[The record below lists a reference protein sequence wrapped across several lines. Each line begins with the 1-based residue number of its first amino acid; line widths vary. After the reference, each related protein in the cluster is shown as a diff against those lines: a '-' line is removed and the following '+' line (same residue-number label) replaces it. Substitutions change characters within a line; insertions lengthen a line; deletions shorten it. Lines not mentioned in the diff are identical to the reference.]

1 MRRYFSLR
9 GLIFPLTCC
18 ISSVSQT
25 ALWADDAVLIQR
37 EAIVEKRPKAGGAW
51 TPAEENTTTFQP
63 LDKVRTGEL
72 SRAVVRLSDKSELRI
87 DELTEA
93 EIEPGKAVEIKSGG
107 GYFFSREKAE
117 TLQIRTPAVNGAL
130 RGTQII
136 VRVAKGGRTTM
147 TLLEGELAL
156 TNKAG
161 SLTLKSGEQAEIV
174 PGSAPRKTAVIEA
187 KDVPN
192 LVQWALYYPA
202 VIPANEFGL
211 SEAQQRALGASF
223 ASYKQGDLLGAL
235 RTLPR
240 NAPPLYRAA
249 VLLSVGRVD
258 KARAALRGVSAKNES
273 RRALEQVIAT
283 VKREPWNEEYRL
295 AMSSGPGAQSQELA
309 PRSTARWIAASY
321 YLQSQS
327 DLEGA
332 LTAAKRAVAR
342 ATEIQRS
349 GPLWIHET
357 TVGNHRL
364 TPLTPMSKR
373 DLAESGFPEN
383 ITALIGG
390 VPVHPQFQ
398 LIYPGFAL
406 ARLAELQFSFGRT
419 AEAKAAVEQALHATP
434 RNAQAHALRGFL
446 LAAENRI
453 ADARAA
459 FEKAIECDSALG
471 NAWLGRGL
479 TSLRK
484 GDREAGRRDL
494 HTAAV
499 LEPTRS
505 LFHSYLGKAFSNEAT
520 SWSHLFSGTG
530 ELESLANK
538 DLARAAELDP
548 DDPTP
553 PLYSAIQRKQENR
566 YNESVADLEHS
577 LALNDN
583 RRIYRSKFLL
593 DQDKGV
599 RSSNLA
605 SIYQNNGMTE
615 VAVREAVRAV
625 NADYG
630 SAAAHLFLANSY
642 DNLRDPR
649 RVLLRYETP
658 WFNEQ
663 LLSNLLSPV
672 GGGPLSQF
680 VSAQEYSKMFESDG
694 FGLNIVSE
702 ARSDGQL
709 RTIASQYGTF
719 GNLSY
724 ALDAD
729 YQYDNGNSK
738 NDDLSRFEGYA
749 TFKLQLAPSDSILFQ
764 TKYQDLRT
772 GDTRQAFDH
781 DAPRDI
787 PTSTSRFR
795 ELQDPAFLLA
805 GWHHE
810 WSPGNHTI
818 LLGSWLRNSQTVN
831 ADETTQYQFGRNIA
845 GLIPLGADTGADR
858 TDADGLAARGN
869 VPGTLSRLVG
879 RGRITNQ
886 DSFVGPIPAVSFE
899 NFDSRRT
906 SEFEIFSA
914 DLQQIITLD
923 QHTLIFGA
931 RFQAGEFDTTQR
943 LSLSDPDINTSGV
956 YNIPA
961 ADQHS
966 VVDFQ
971 RLTLYSY
978 ENWRVAKWLTLHAGL
993 TYDDMEYPE
1002 NFRNPPISDRQ
1013 KSLDRL
1019 SPKIGFTLAPSPLF
1033 TMRGVYTEFVSG
1045 VSFDES
1051 IRLEPTQ
1058 IAGFT
1063 QAFRSTISEDVL
1075 GSIEGARYKVTGLSI
1090 ESKLPT
1096 RTYLGA
1102 DLTRTEQR
1110 LDRTIGVFDILN
1122 DPNNPAF
1129 LGILPSGTSE
1139 RISYK
1144 EDALALSIH
1153 QLIGDQWAI
1162 GARYRYVRSQ
1172 LDSHLPQVPA
1182 ALFPG
1187 GVRALEA
1194 TLHEAT
1200 IFANWNHH
1208 SGLFARAEATY
1219 YDQQNSGYAPGA
1231 LSADG
1236 ATGDKFW
1243 MLNAFAGY
1251 RFMQNRAEI
1260 SAGVLNLTDTD
1271 YQLNALNPLLD
1282 LPRERTAVVRCRFS
1296 F

>member
-1 MRRYFSLR
+1 MRGHHSLR
-9 GLIFPLTCC
+9 GIITPAAICLFLASPASI
-18 ISSVSQT
+18 
-25 ALWADDAVLIQR
+25 WAQDAELIQK
-37 EAIVEKRPKAGGAW
+37 EEIVEKKLRTGGAW
-51 TPAEENTTTFQP
+51 TKADKGATFQP

-72 SRAVVRLSDKSELRI
+72 SRAVVRLSDKSELRL

-93 EIEPGKAVEIKSGG
+93 EIEPGKAVEVKSGG

-117 TLQIRTPAVNGAL
+117 QLQIRTPAVNGAL

-156 TNKAG
+156 SNKAG
-161 SLTLKSGEQAEIV
+161 SLTLRSGEQAEIV
-174 PGSAPRKTAVIEA
+174 PGGAPRKTAVIEA
-187 KDVPN
+187 KDVAN

-202 VIPANEFGL
+202 VIPPNEFGL

-223 ASYKQGDLLGAL
+223 ESYKQGDLLGAL

-258 KARAALRGVSAKNES
+258 KARAALRSVSATNPGRS
-273 RRALEQVIAT
+273 ALEQVIAS
-283 VKREPWNEEYRL
+283 VKREPWSNAGRKKIDTD
-295 AMSSGPGAQSQELA
+295 AGPEPYGWTSAE
-309 PRSTARWIAASY
+309 WIAESY
-321 YLQSQS
+321 WQQSQS
-327 DLEGA
+327 NLEAA
-332 LTAAKRAVAR
+332 LAAAKKAAR
-342 ATEIQRS
+342 DYKIS
-349 GPLWIHET
+349 KP
-357 TVGNHRL
+357 
-364 TPLTPMSKR
+364 TPV
-373 DLAESGFPEN
+373 SGF
-383 ITALIGG
+383 AK
-390 VPVHPQFQ
+390 
-398 LIYPGFAL
+398 

-419 AEAKAAVEQALHATP
+419 ADAKDAVEKALQITP

-446 LAAENRI
+446 LSAENKI
-453 ADARAA
+453 SDARAA
-459 FEKAIECDSALG
+459 FEQAIAIDPALG

-505 LFHSYLGKAFSNEAT
+505 LFHSYLGKAFSNEAA
-520 SWSHLFSGTG
+520 SWRNLFGGTD

-538 DLARAAELDP
+538 DLNRAAELDP

-553 PLYSAIQRKQENR
+553 PLYRAIQRKQENR
-566 YNESVADLEHS
+566 YNESVSDLERS

-649 RVLLRYETP
+649 RVLLRYEAP

-663 LLSNLLSPV
+663 LLANLLSPV

-680 VSAQEYSKMFESDG
+680 VSAQEYSKMFEADG
-694 FGLNIVSE
+694 LGLNFVSE
-702 ARSDGQL
+702 YRSNGEL
-709 RTIASQYGTF
+709 RMTGSQYGTF

-729 YQYDNGNSK
+729 YQYDDGDRV
-738 NDDLSRFEGYA
+738 NDDLSRFEAYA
-749 TFKLQLAPSDSILFQ
+749 TFKLQLAPTDSILFQ

-772 GDTRQAFDH
+772 GDARQAFDH
-781 DAPRDI
+781 YALRDV

-795 ELQDPAFLLA
+795 ELQDPAFILA

-810 WSPGNHTI
+810 WSPGNHTL
-818 LLGSWLRNSQTVN
+818 LLGSWLRNSQTFTADQTSQLQVLRDIGGLLPPN
-831 ADETTQYQFGRNIA
+831 AD
-845 GLIPLGADTGADR
+845 PGAFPD
-858 TDADGLAARGN
+858 DATLRRDGLKARGN
-869 VPGTLSRLVG
+869 VLGAISPLVG
-879 RGRITNQ
+879 HGR
-886 DSFVGPIPAVSFE
+886 VGAQNIFGSPVAAVTSDR
-899 NFDSRRT
+899 FDFRRT

-914 DLQQIITLD
+914 DLQQILTVD
-923 QHTLIFGA
+923 KHTLILGA
-931 RFQAGEFDTTQR
+931 RIQSGEFDTTQR
-943 LSLSDPDINTSGV
+943 LSLSDPATATSGLF
-956 YNIPA
+956 NIPA

-966 VVDFQ
+966 IVDFN
-971 RLTLYSY
+971 RLTLYAY
-978 ENWRVAKWLTLHAGL
+978 EHWKLTNWLTVHAGV

-1002 NFRNPPISDRQ
+1002 NFRNPPVSDRQ
-1013 KSLDRL
+1013 TSLDRV
-1019 SPKIGFTLAPSPLF
+1019 SPKVGFTLSPSPLF

-1058 IAGFT
+1058 MAGFA

-1075 GSIEGARYKVTGLSI
+1075 GSIEGARYKVKGISI

-1102 DLTRTEQR
+1102 EWTQVEQR
-1110 LDRTIGVFDILN
+1110 LDRSIGVFDILN
-1122 DPNNPAF
+1122 DPANPAF
-1129 LGILPSGTSE
+1129 IGALPSQTDE
-1139 RISYK
+1139 RIAYK
-1144 EDALALSIH
+1144 ENALSLTVN
-1153 QLIGDQWAI
+1153 QLAGENWSF
-1162 GARYRYVRSQ
+1162 GARYRYVKSE
-1172 LDSHLPQVPA
+1172 LDSHLADISPA
-1182 ALFPG
+1182 NFPG

-1208 SGLFARAEATY
+1208 SGFFARADATY
-1219 YDQQNSGYAPGA
+1219 YDQENKGYAPGV

-1236 ATGDKFW
+1236 ATGDQFW

-1251 RFMQNRAEI
+1251 RFMQNRAEL
-1260 SAGVLNLTDTD
+1260 SVGVLNITDTD
-1271 YQLNALNPLLD
+1271 YRINSLNPILD
-1282 LPRERTAVVRCRFS
+1282 LPRDRTLAVRCRFS

>member
-1 MRRYFSLR
+1 MRGYLSLR
-9 GLIFPLTCC
+9 GIILPIACC
-18 ISSVSQT
+18 FSAALQT
-25 ALWADDAVLIQR
+25 SLWAEDAELI
-37 EAIVEKRPKAGGAW
+37 EKENIVEKKPKAGGAW
-51 TPAEENTTTFQP
+51 TAAEKPVEGKRGTFFAS

-72 SRAVVRLSDKSELRI
+72 SRAVLRLSDKSELRI

-93 EIEPGKAVEIKSGG
+93 EVEPGKSVEVKSGG

-117 TLQIRTPAVNGAL
+117 QLQIRTPAVNGAL

-136 VRVAKGGRTTM
+136 IRVAKGGRTTM

-156 TNKAG
+156 SNKAG
-161 SLTLKSGEQAEIV
+161 SLTLKGGEQAEII
-174 PGSAPRKTAVIEA
+174 PGRAPRKTAVIEA
-187 KDVPN
+187 KDVAN

-202 VIPANEFGL
+202 VISPGEFGF
-211 SEAQQRALGASF
+211 SAAQQRALGTSF
-223 ASYKQGDLLGAL
+223 ESYKQGDLLAAL

-240 NAPPLYRAA
+240 SAPPLYRAA

-258 KARAALRGVSAKNES
+258 KARAALRGTSGPGK
-273 RRALEQVIAT
+273 RALEQLIAT
-283 VKREPWNEEYRL
+283 VKREPWNGSAEKRTAAEWL
-295 AMSSGPGAQSQELA
+295 AE
-309 PRSTARWIAASY
+309 SY
-321 YLQSQS
+321 YQQSQS
-327 DLEGA
+327 NLEGA
-332 LTAAKRAVAR
+332 LRAAKQALGSGEDPVRDTDYVA
-342 ATEIQRS
+342 
-349 GPLWIHET
+349 
-357 TVGNHRL
+357 GN
-364 TPLTPMSKR
+364 
-373 DLAESGFPEN
+373 GF
-383 ITALIGG
+383 
-390 VPVHPQFQ
+390 V
-398 LIYPGFAL
+398 L
-406 ARLAELQFSFGRT
+406 ARIAEMEFSFGRT
-419 AEAKAAVEQALHATP
+419 AKAKDAVERALGDTP
-434 RNAQAHALRGFL
+434 RNAQAHAIRGFL
-446 LAAENRI
+446 LSAENRI
-453 ADARAA
+453 ADARAS
-459 FEKAIECDSALG
+459 FEQAIAIDSALG

-520 SWSHLFSGTG
+520 SWRNLFGGTG

-553 PLYSAIQRKQENR
+553 PLYTAIQRKQENR
-566 YNESVADLEHS
+566 YNESVAELEHS

-625 NADYG
+625 NADYS

-663 LLSNLLSPV
+663 LLANLLSPV

-680 VSAQEYSKMFESDG
+680 VSAQEYSKMFEADG

-702 ARSDGQL
+702 YRSDGQL
-709 RTIASQYGTF
+709 RSIASQYGTF

-729 YQYDNGNSK
+729 YQYDSGDKQNS
-738 NDDLSRFEGYA
+738 DLSRFEGYA
-749 TFKLQLAPSDSILFQ
+749 TFKLQLAPTDSVFLQ
-764 TKYQDLRT
+764 TKWQDLRT
-772 GDTRQAFDH
+772 GDTTRRFDD
-781 DAPRDI
+781 DAPRD
-787 PTSTSRFR
+787 TQSNTSRFR

-810 WSPGNHTI
+810 WSPGNHTL
-818 LLGSWLRNSQTVN
+818 LLGSWLRNSQTFNANETSQLQVLRDIGGFLPQN
-831 ADETTQYQFGRNIA
+831 ADA
-845 GLIPLGADTGADR
+845 GPFPSDTDLAR
-858 TDADGLAARGN
+858 RGLASRGN
-869 VPGTLSRLVG
+869 VPGAIAPLVG
-879 RGRITNQ
+879 RGR
-886 DSFVGPIPAVSFE
+886 VGPQDIFGTPVPAVTSDR
-899 NFDSRRT
+899 FDFRRT

-914 DLQQIITLD
+914 DLQQILTLD
-923 QHTLIFGA
+923 AHTLILGA
-931 RFQAGEFDTTQR
+931 RVQSGEFDTTQR
-943 LSLSDPDINTSGV
+943 LSLSDPATATSGLF
-956 YNIPA
+956 NIPA

-966 VVDFQ
+966 IVDFN
-971 RLTLYSY
+971 RLTLYAY
-978 ENWRVAKWLTLHAGL
+978 DHWRLTNWLTVHAGI
-993 TYDDMEYPE
+993 TYDEMEYPE
-1002 NFRNPPISDRQ
+1002 NFRNPPVSDRQ
-1013 KSLDRL
+1013 TSLDRV
-1019 SPKIGFTLAPSPLF
+1019 SPKIGFTLSPSPLF

-1058 IAGFT
+1058 MAGFA

-1075 GSIEGARYKVTGLSI
+1075 GSIEGAKFKVVGISL

-1102 DLTRTEQR
+1102 DWTQVEQR
-1110 LDRTIGVFDILN
+1110 LDRSIGVFDILN
-1122 DPNNPAF
+1122 DPANPGF
-1129 LGILPSGTSE
+1129 VGILPSQAEE

-1144 EDALALSIH
+1144 ENAISLSVN
-1153 QLIGDQWAI
+1153 QLIGDNWSI
-1162 GARYRYVRSQ
+1162 GARYRYVRSEFDSQ
-1172 LDSHLPQVPA
+1172 LPEISAVN
-1182 ALFPG
+1182 FPG

-1200 IFANWNHH
+1200 IFANYNHR
-1208 SGLFARAEATY
+1208 SGFFARADATY
-1219 YDQQNSGYAPGA
+1219 YDQVNKGYAPGS

-1243 MLNAFAGY
+1243 MVNAFAGY
-1251 RFMQNRAEI
+1251 RFMQNRAEV
-1260 SAGVLNLTDTD
+1260 SVGVLNITDTD
-1271 YQLNALNPLLD
+1271 YQLNNLNPILD
-1282 LPRERTAVVRCRFS
+1282 LPRDRTLAVRCRFS

>member
-1 MRRYFSLR
+1 MLIMRGHHILR
-9 GLIFPLTCC
+9 GIILPLTCC
-18 ISSVSQT
+18 LCVASQT
-25 ALWADDAVLIQR
+25 SLWAEDAELIEKEQ
-37 EAIVEKRPKAGGAW
+37 IVEKKAKSGGAW
-51 TPAEENTTTFQP
+51 AVAEAANATRKGTPFAS

-72 SRAVVRLSDKSELRI
+72 SRAVLRLSDKSELRI

-93 EIEPGKAVEIKSGG
+93 EIEPGKSVEVKTGG

-117 TLQIRTPAVNGAL
+117 QLQIRTPAVNGAL

-156 TNKAG
+156 SNKAG

-174 PGSAPRKTAVIEA
+174 PGGAPRKTAVIEA
-187 KDVPN
+187 KDVAN

-202 VIPANEFGL
+202 VIPPNEFGL
-211 SEAQQRALGASF
+211 NEAQQRALGASF
-223 ASYKQGDLLGAL
+223 ESYKQGDLLAAL

-258 KARAALRGVSAKNES
+258 KARAALRSVSASNAG
-273 RRALEQVIAT
+273 RRALEKVIAT
-283 VKREPWNEEYRL
+283 VKRESVIPIGGRASAAEC
-295 AMSSGPGAQSQELA
+295 
-309 PRSTARWIAASY
+309 IAESY
-321 YLQSQS
+321 WRQSQS

-332 LTAAKRAVAR
+332 LKAVQRAC
-342 ATEIQRS
+342 
-349 GPLWIHET
+349 LMDK
-357 TVGNHRL
+357 VGRWK
-364 TPLTPMSKR
+364 S
-373 DLAESGFPEN
+373 DSGF
-383 ITALIGG
+383 
-390 VPVHPQFQ
+390 V
-398 LIYPGFAL
+398 Y
-406 ARLAELQFSFGRT
+406 ARLAELEFSFGRT
-419 AEAKAAVEQALHATP
+419 AEAKYAIEHSLALTP

-446 LAAENRI
+446 LSAENRI
-453 ADARAA
+453 SDARAA
-459 FEKAIECDSALG
+459 FEQAIAIDSALG

-479 TSLRK
+479 TSLRR

-505 LFHSYLGKAFSNEAT
+505 LFHSYLGKAFSNEAA
-520 SWSHLFSGTG
+520 SWRNLFSGTG

-553 PLYSAIQRKQENR
+553 PLYTAIQRKQENR
-566 YNESVADLEHS
+566 YNESVSELEHS

-680 VSAQEYSKMFESDG
+680 VSAQEYSKMFEADG
-694 FGLNIVSE
+694 VGLNFVSE
-702 ARSDGQL
+702 YRSNGEL
-709 RTIASQYGTF
+709 RMTGSQYGTF

-724 ALDAD
+724 ALDGD
-729 YQYDNGNSK
+729 YQYDDGDRV
-738 NDDLSRFEGYA
+738 NDDLSRFEAYA
-749 TFKLQLAPSDSILFQ
+749 TFKLQLAPTDSILFQ

-772 GDTRQAFDH
+772 GDARQAFDH
-781 DAPRDI
+781 YALRDV
-787 PTSTSRFR
+787 PTRTSRFR
-795 ELQDPAFLLA
+795 ELQDPAFILA

-810 WSPGNHTI
+810 WSPGNHTL
-818 LLGSWLRNSQTVN
+818 LLGSWLRNSQTFT
-831 ADETTQYQFGRNIA
+831 ADETSQLQVLRDIG
-845 GLIPLGADTGADR
+845 GLLPPNADPGAFPD
-858 TDADGLAARGN
+858 DATLRRDGLAARGN
-869 VPGTLSRLVG
+869 VPGTIAPLVG
-879 RGRITNQ
+879 RGRIGAQNIFG
-886 DSFVGPIPAVSFE
+886 SPVPAVTSDR
-899 NFDSRRT
+899 FDFRRT

-914 DLQQIITLD
+914 DLQQILTLD
-923 QHTLIFGA
+923 KHTLILGA
-931 RFQAGEFDTTQR
+931 RLQSGEFDTMQR
-943 LSLSDPDINTSGV
+943 LSLSDPATATSGLF
-956 YNIPA
+956 NIPA

-966 VVDFQ
+966 VVDFN
-971 RLTLYSY
+971 RLTLYAY
-978 ENWRVAKWLTLHAGL
+978 DHWKLTNWLTVHAGV

-1013 KSLDRL
+1013 TSLDRV
-1019 SPKIGFTLAPSPLF
+1019 SPKIGFTLSPSPLF

-1058 IAGFT
+1058 MAGFA

-1075 GSIEGARYKVTGLSI
+1075 GSIEGARYKVKGISI

-1102 DLTRTEQR
+1102 EWTQVEQR
-1110 LDRTIGVFDILN
+1110 LDRSIGVFDILN
-1122 DPNNPAF
+1122 DPANPAF
-1129 LGILPSGTSE
+1129 IGALPSQTEE
-1139 RISYK
+1139 RIAYK
-1144 EDALALSIH
+1144 ENALSLTVN
-1153 QLIGDQWAI
+1153 QLVGENWSV
-1162 GARYRYVRSQ
+1162 GARYRYVKSE
-1172 LDSHLPQVPA
+1172 LDSHLADISA
-1182 ALFPG
+1182 AKFPG

-1200 IFANWNHH
+1200 IFANYNHH
-1208 SGLFARAEATY
+1208 SGFFARADATF
-1219 YDQQNSGYAPGA
+1219 YDQENKGYAPGT

-1236 ATGDKFW
+1236 ATDDQFW
-1243 MLNAFAGY
+1243 MVNAFVGY
-1251 RFMQNRAEI
+1251 RFMQNRAEV
-1260 SAGVLNLTDTD
+1260 SVGVLNITDTD
-1271 YQLNALNPLLD
+1271 YRLNSLNPILD
-1282 LPRERTAVVRCRFS
+1282 LPRDRTLAVRCRFS

>member
-1 MRRYFSLR
+1 MVKHHCLR
-9 GLIFPLTCC
+9 GIIVPLACC
-18 ISSVSQT
+18 ISS
-25 ALWADDAVLIQR
+25 LCWAQNAELI
-37 EAIVEKRPKAGGAW
+37 EKEGTVEKKAKGGGAW
-51 TPAEENTTTFQP
+51 GVAEKATPFAS

-72 SRAVVRLSDKSELRI
+72 SRAVLRLSDKSELRI

-93 EIEPGKAVEIKSGG
+93 EVEPGKSVEVKSGG

-117 TLQIRTPAVNGAL
+117 QLQIRTPAVNGAL
-130 RGTQII
+130 RGTQIV

-147 TLLEGELAL
+147 TLLEGELSL
-156 TNKAG
+156 SNKAG
-161 SLTLKSGEQAEIV
+161 ALTIKGGEQAEIV
-174 PGSAPRKTAVIEA
+174 PGQAPRKTAVIEA
-187 KDVPN
+187 KDVAN

-211 SEAQQRALGASF
+211 SAEQERGLGASLV
-223 ASYKQGDLLGAL
+223 AYKQGDLLAAL
-235 RTLPR
+235 RVLPR

-258 KARAALRGVSAKNES
+258 KARAALRGTSGAGK
-273 RRALEQVIAT
+273 RALEQLIAT
-283 VKREPWNEEYRL
+283 VKREPWN
-295 AMSSGPGAQSQELA
+295 SSAEKTTGAE
-309 PRSTARWIAASY
+309 WISESY
-321 YLQSQS
+321 YQQSQS
-327 DLEGA
+327 NLEGA
-332 LTAAKRAVAR
+332 LEAATHAG
-342 ATEIQRS
+342 S
-349 GPLWIHET
+349 
-357 TVGNHRL
+357 
-364 TPLTPMSKR
+364 S
-373 DLAESGFPEN
+373 
-383 ITALIGG
+383 
-390 VPVHPQFQ
+390 
-398 LIYPGFAL
+398 GFAL
-406 ARLAELQFSFGRT
+406 ARIAEMEFSFGRT
-419 AEAKAAVEQALHATP
+419 AKAKDAVEKALALTP

-453 ADARAA
+453 ADARAS
-459 FEKAIECDSALG
+459 FEQAIAIDSALG

-484 GDREAGRRDL
+484 GDREEGRRDL

-530 ELESLANK
+530 ELTALANK

-566 YNESVADLEHS
+566 YNESVSELERS

-663 LLSNLLSPV
+663 LLANLLSPV

-680 VSAQEYSKMFESDG
+680 VSAQEYSKMFEADG
-694 FGLNIVSE
+694 FGLNFVSE
-702 ARSDGQL
+702 YRSDGQL
-709 RTIASQYGTF
+709 RSIASQYGTF

-729 YQYDNGNSK
+729 YQYDSGRK
-738 NDDLSRFEGYA
+738 QNDDLSRFEAYA
-749 TFKLQLAPSDSILFQ
+749 TFKLQLAPSDSIFLQ
-764 TKYQDLRT
+764 TKYGDLRS
-772 GDTRQAFDH
+772 GDTTLRFDD
-781 DAPRDI
+781 DALR
-787 PTSTSRFR
+787 STASNTTRFR

-810 WSPGNHTI
+810 WSPGNHTL
-818 LLGSWLRNSQTVN
+818 LLGSWLQGGNTFAADQTRQLLVLRDIGGLLPPNSDPGT
-831 ADETTQYQFGRNIA
+831 ISS
-845 GLIPLGADTGADR
+845 
-858 TDADGLAARGN
+858 DADFQRRGLAARGK
-869 VPGTLSRLVG
+869 VPAAIAPLVG
-879 RGRITNQ
+879 RGR
-886 DSFVGPIPAVSFE
+886 VGPQDVPLFGGATPAVI
-899 NFDSRRT
+899 FDNADFRRAF
-906 SEFEIFSA
+906 EFEVFSA

-923 QHTLIFGA
+923 EHTLVLGA
-931 RFQAGEFDTTQR
+931 RWQTGEFDTTQR
-943 LSLSDPDINTSGV
+943 LSLSDPAVAASGLF
-956 YNIPA
+956 NIPA

-966 VVDFQ
+966 VVDFN
-971 RLTLYSY
+971 RLTLYGY
-978 ENWRVAKWLTLHAGL
+978 EHWRLASWLTVHAGV
-993 TYDDMEYPE
+993 TYDEMEYPE
-1002 NFRNPPISDRQ
+1002 NFRNPPVSDRQ
-1013 KSLDRL
+1013 KSLDRV
-1019 SPKIGFTLAPSPLF
+1019 SPKVGFTLSPSPLF

-1058 IAGFT
+1058 VAGFA

-1075 GSIEGARYKVTGLSI
+1075 GSVEGARYKVKGISV

-1102 DLTRTEQR
+1102 DWTQVEQSLNR
-1110 LDRTIGVFDILN
+1110 SIGVFDILN
-1122 DPNNPAF
+1122 DPANPAF
-1129 LGILPSGTSE
+1129 IGALPSQTEE
-1139 RISYK
+1139 RVSYK
-1144 EDALALSIH
+1144 ENALTFTVN
-1153 QLIGDQWAI
+1153 QLIGDHWSI
-1162 GARYRYVRSQ
+1162 GARYRYVRSEF
-1172 LDSHLPQVPA
+1172 DSHLPEVPA
-1182 ALFPG
+1182 IDFPD

-1194 TLHEAT
+1194 TLREAT
-1200 IFANWNHH
+1200 IFANFNHE
-1208 SGLFARAEATY
+1208 SGIFARAEATH
-1219 YDQQNSGYAPGA
+1219 YDQENKGYALGA
-1231 LSADG
+1231 LGTDG
-1236 ATGDKFW
+1236 STGDKFW
-1243 MLNAFAGY
+1243 MVNAFAGY
-1251 RFMQNRAEI
+1251 RFMQNRAEV
-1260 SAGVLNLTDTD
+1260 SVGVLNITDTN
-1271 YQLNALNPLLD
+1271 YQLNSLNPIVD
-1282 LPRERTAVVRCRFS
+1282 LPRERTLAVRCRFS

>member
-1 MRRYFSLR
+1 MRNHLSLR
-9 GLIFPLTCC
+9 RVILPLACC
-18 ISSVSQT
+18 ISTVVF
-25 ALWADDAVLIQR
+25 ADDAELVQK
-37 EAIVEKRPKAGGAW
+37 EGTVEKKAKAGGGWSVAEDK
-51 TPAEENTTTFQP
+51 TPFAS

-72 SRAVVRLSDKSELRI
+72 SRAVLRLSDKSELRI

-93 EIEPGKAVEIKSGG
+93 EVEPGKSVEVKSGG

-117 TLQIRTPAVNGAL
+117 ALQIRTPAVNGAL
-130 RGTQII
+130 RGTQIV

-161 SLTLKSGEQAEIV
+161 SLTIKGGEQAEIV

-187 KDVPN
+187 KDVAN

-202 VIPANEFGL
+202 VIPANEFGF
-211 SEAQQRALGASF
+211 SPAQERALGASLE
-223 ASYKQGDLLGAL
+223 AYKTGDLLAAL
-235 RTLPR
+235 KALPQS
-240 NAPPLYRAA
+240 APPLYRAA

-258 KARAALRGVSAKNES
+258 KARVALGGVSSANPG
-273 RRALEQVIAT
+273 RRALEKVIAT
-283 VKREPWNEEYRL
+283 VKREGGVKPIGERASAAE
-295 AMSSGPGAQSQELA
+295 
-309 PRSTARWIAASY
+309 WIAESY
-321 YLQSQS
+321 YQQSQS
-327 DLEGA
+327 NLEGA
-332 LTAAKRAVAR
+332 LAAAR
-342 ATEIQRS
+342 NAS
-349 GPLWIHET
+349 GEDKLSKPLP
-357 TVGNHRL
+357 G
-364 TPLTPMSKR
+364 S
-373 DLAESGFPEN
+373 
-383 ITALIGG
+383 
-390 VPVHPQFQ
+390 
-398 LIYPGFAL
+398 GFAL
-406 ARLAELQFSFGRT
+406 ARVAEMEFSFGRT
-419 AEAKAAVEQALHATP
+419 ALAKEAVDKALALTP

-446 LAAENRI
+446 LSAENHI
-453 ADARAA
+453 DEARAS
-459 FEKAIECDSALG
+459 FQKAISIDGALG

-505 LFHSYLGKAFSNEAT
+505 MFHSYLGKAFSNEAT
-520 SWSHLFSGTG
+520 SWKHFFSGTD
-530 ELESLANK
+530 ELTTLANK
-538 DLARAAELDP
+538 DLARAMELDP

-566 YNESVADLEHS
+566 YNESVAELERS
-577 LALNDN
+577 LELNDN

-630 SAAAHLFLANSY
+630 SAAAHLFLSNSY

-663 LLSNLLSPV
+663 LLANLLSPV

-680 VSAQEYSKMFESDG
+680 VSAQEYSKMFEADG
-694 FGLNIVSE
+694 LGLNFVSE
-702 ARSDGQL
+702 YRSDGSL

-729 YQYDNGNSK
+729 YQYDSGKKQNS
-738 NDDLSRFEGYA
+738 DLSRFEGYA
-749 TFKLQLAPSDSILFQ
+749 TFKLQLAPSDSVFLQ

-772 GDTRQAFDH
+772 GDTGLRYDN
-781 DAPRDI
+781 DAPRD
-787 PTSTSRFR
+787 TQANTSRFR

-810 WSPGNHTI
+810 WSPGNHT
-818 LLGSWLRNSQTVN
+818 LFLGSWLRNSQTFTADQTSQLQVLRDINGFLPVN
-831 ADETTQYQFGRNIA
+831 ADPGPFPN
-845 GLIPLGADTGADR
+845 
-858 TDADGLAARGN
+858 DADFLSRGLASRGN
-869 VPGTLSRLVG
+869 VPGAIAPLVG
-879 RGRITNQ
+879 RGRT
-886 DSFVGPIPAVSFE
+886 GPQEIFGSPVPAVTSDLF
-899 NFDSRRT
+899 NFRRT

-914 DLQQIITLD
+914 DLQQIVTLD
-923 QHTLIFGA
+923 KLTLILGA
-931 RFQAGEFDTTQR
+931 RFQSGEFDTTQS
-943 LSLSDPDINTSGV
+943 LSLSDPATATSGL

-966 VVDFQ
+966 VVDFD
-971 RLTLYSY
+971 RLTLYAY
-978 ENWRVAKWLTLHAGL
+978 EHWRLASWLTIHGGV
-993 TYDDMEYPE
+993 TYDDMQYPE
-1002 NFRNPPISDRQ
+1002 NFRSPPISDRQ
-1013 KSLDRL
+1013 KSLDRV
-1019 SPKIGFTLAPSPLF
+1019 SPKVGFTIAPSPLF

-1058 IAGFT
+1058 MAGFA

-1075 GSIEGARYKVTGLSI
+1075 GSVEAAHYKVKGISV

-1102 DLTRTEQR
+1102 DLTQVEQR
-1110 LDRTIGVFDILN
+1110 LNRSIGVFDILN
-1122 DPNNPAF
+1122 DPANPAF
-1129 LGILPSGTSE
+1129 IGVLPSQIEE
-1139 RISYK
+1139 RVAYK
-1144 EDALALSIH
+1144 ENALTLTVN
-1153 QLIGDQWAI
+1153 QLIGDHWSI
-1162 GARYRYVRSQ
+1162 GARYRYVRSE
-1172 LDSHLPQVPA
+1172 LDSHLPEVS
-1182 ALFPG
+1182 ALDYPG

-1194 TLHEAT
+1194 TLREAT
-1200 IFANWNHH
+1200 IFANFNHR
-1208 SGLFARAEATY
+1208 SGIFARAEATH
-1219 YDQQNSGYAPGA
+1219 YDQENKGYAPGT
-1231 LSADG
+1231 LGTDG
-1236 ATGDKFW
+1236 STGDKFW
-1243 MLNAFAGY
+1243 MVNAFAGY

-1260 SAGVLNLTDTD
+1260 STGVLNITDTD
-1271 YQLNALNPLLD
+1271 YQLNSLNPLTD
-1282 LPRERTAVVRCRFS
+1282 LPRERTLVVRCRFS

>member
-1 MRRYFSLR
+1 MRGHFSLR
-9 GLIFPLTCC
+9 GIILPIACC
-18 ISSVSQT
+18 LSAALQT
-25 ALWADDAVLIQR
+25 SLWAEDAELI
-37 EAIVEKRPKAGGAW
+37 EKENIVEKKQKAGGAW
-51 TPAEENTTTFQP
+51 TAAEKSAGGQRGTFFAS

-72 SRAVVRLSDKSELRI
+72 SRAVLRLSDKSELRI

-93 EIEPGKAVEIKSGG
+93 EVEPGKSVEVKTGG

-117 TLQIRTPAVNGAL
+117 QLQIRTPAVNGAL
-130 RGTQII
+130 RGTQVII
-136 VRVAKGGRTTM
+136 RVAKGGRTTM

-156 TNKAG
+156 SNKAG
-161 SLTLKSGEQAEIV
+161 SLTLKGGEQAEIV
-174 PGSAPRKTAVIEA
+174 PGRAPRKTAVIEA
-187 KDVPN
+187 KDVAN

-202 VIPANEFGL
+202 VIPANEFGF
-211 SEAQQRALGASF
+211 SAAQERALGSSF
-223 ASYKQGDLLGAL
+223 ASYKQGDLLAAL

-240 NAPPLYRAA
+240 SAPPLYRAA

-258 KARAALRGVSAKNES
+258 KARAALRGVSAANPN
-273 RRALEQVIAT
+273 RRALEQLIAT
-283 VKREPWNEEYRL
+283 VKREPWNGSTEKRSAAEWL
-295 AMSSGPGAQSQELA
+295 AE
-309 PRSTARWIAASY
+309 SY
-321 YLQSQS
+321 YQQSQS
-327 DLEGA
+327 NLEGA
-332 LTAAKRAVAR
+332 LVAAQRA
-342 ATEIQRS
+342 
-349 GPLWIHET
+349 
-357 TVGNHRL
+357 
-364 TPLTPMSKR
+364 
-373 DLAESGFPEN
+373 AE
-383 ITALIGG
+383 GG
-390 VPVHPQFQ
+390 S
-398 LIYPGFAL
+398 GFAL
-406 ARLAELQFSFGRT
+406 ARVAEMEFSFGRT
-419 AEAKAAVEQALHATP
+419 AKAKDAVEQALVKTP
-434 RNAQAHALRGFL
+434 RNAQAHAIRGFL
-446 LAAENRI
+446 LSAENHI
-453 ADARAA
+453 ADARAS
-459 FEKAIECDSALG
+459 FEQAIAIDSALG

-520 SWSHLFSGTG
+520 SWRNLFGGTG

-553 PLYSAIQRKQENR
+553 PLYTAIQRKQENR
-566 YNESVADLEHS
+566 YNESVAELEHS

-625 NADYG
+625 NADYS

-663 LLSNLLSPV
+663 LLANLLSPV

-680 VSAQEYSKMFESDG
+680 VSAQEYSKMFEADG

-702 ARSDGQL
+702 YRSDGQL
-709 RTIASQYGTF
+709 RSIASQYGTF

-729 YQYDNGNSK
+729 YQYDSGDKQNS
-738 NDDLSRFEGYA
+738 DLSRFEGYA
-749 TFKLQLAPSDSILFQ
+749 TFKLQLAPTDSILLQ
-764 TKYQDLRT
+764 TKWQDLRT
-772 GDTRQAFDH
+772 GDTTRRFDN
-781 DAPRDI
+781 DALRD
-787 PTSTSRFR
+787 TQSNTSRFR

-810 WSPGNHTI
+810 WSPGNHTL
-818 LLGSWLRNSQTVN
+818 LLGSWLRDSQTFN
-831 ADETTQYQFGRNIA
+831 ADETVQFEILRDIG
-845 GLIPLGADTGADR
+845 GLLPPNADLGTFR
-858 TDADGLAARGN
+858 DADIPRRGLAARGN
-869 VPGTLSRLVG
+869 VPATLSRLVG
-879 RGRITNQ
+879 RGKT
-886 DSFVGPIPAVSFE
+886 GPQNIPLLGGQKTAVLRD
-899 NFDSRRT
+899 NFDFRRR

-914 DLQQIITLD
+914 DLQQILTFD
-923 QHTLIFGA
+923 AHTLILGA
-931 RFQAGEFDTTQR
+931 RLQSGEFDTTQI
-943 LSLSDPDINTSGV
+943 LSLSDPVFAKSGF

-966 VVDFQ
+966 IVDFS
-971 RLTLYSY
+971 RLTLYAY
-978 ENWRVAKWLTLHAGL
+978 DHWRLTNCLTVHAGV

-1002 NFRNPPISDRQ
+1002 NFRNPPVSDRQ
-1013 KSLDRL
+1013 TSLDRV
-1019 SPKIGFTLAPSPLF
+1019 SPKIGFTLSPSPLF

-1058 IAGFT
+1058 MAGFT

-1075 GSIEGARYKVTGLSI
+1075 GSIEGAKFKVIGISL

-1102 DLTRTEQR
+1102 DWTQVEQR
-1110 LDRTIGVFDILN
+1110 LDRSIGVFDILN
-1122 DPNNPAF
+1122 DAANPGF
-1129 LGILPSGTSE
+1129 VGILPSQAEE
-1139 RISYK
+1139 RITYK
-1144 EDALALSIH
+1144 ENAISLSVN
-1153 QLIGDQWAI
+1153 QLIGDNWSI
-1162 GARYRYVRSQ
+1162 GARYRYVRSE
-1172 LDSHLPQVPA
+1172 LDSHLPEISA
-1182 ALFPG
+1182 ANFPG

-1194 TLHEAT
+1194 TLHEAA
-1200 IFANWNHH
+1200 IFANYNHR
-1208 SGLFARAEATY
+1208 SGFFARADATY
-1219 YDQQNSGYAPGA
+1219 YDQVNKGYAPGS

-1243 MLNAFAGY
+1243 MVNAFAGY
-1251 RFMQNRAEI
+1251 RFMQNRAEV
-1260 SAGVLNLTDTD
+1260 SVGVLNITDTD
-1271 YQLNALNPLLD
+1271 YQLNNLNPILD
-1282 LPRERTAVVRCRFS
+1282 LPRDRTLAVRCRFS

>member
-1 MRRYFSLR
+1 MHAKSFLHGILLPAVICLVSASQ
-9 GLIFPLTCC
+9 
-18 ISSVSQT
+18 SS
-25 ALWADDAVLIQR
+25 LWAQDAQLV
-37 EAIVEKRPKAGGAW
+37 EKESIVEKRPRSGGAW
-51 TPAEENTTTFQP
+51 SGADVGTAFLP

-72 SRAVVRLSDKSELRI
+72 SRAVLRLSDKSELRL

-93 EIEPGKAVEIKSGG
+93 EVEPGKAVEVQSGG

-117 TLQIRTPAVNGAL
+117 QLQIRTPAVNGAL
-130 RGTQII
+130 RGTQVI

-156 TNKAG
+156 SNKAG
-161 SLTLKSGEQAEIV
+161 SLTLRSGEQAEIV
-174 PGSAPRKTAVIEA
+174 PGRAPRKTAVIEA
-187 KDVPN
+187 KDVAN

-202 VIPANEFGL
+202 VIPPNEFGL

-223 ASYKQGDLLGAL
+223 ESYKQGDLLAAL

-258 KARAALRGVSAKNES
+258 KARAALRSVSASNPS
-273 RRALEQVIAT
+273 RRALEKVIAT
-283 VKREPWNEEYRL
+283 VKREDGVQPVGENGSEAE
-295 AMSSGPGAQSQELA
+295 
-309 PRSTARWIAASY
+309 WIAESY
-321 YLQSQS
+321 WKQSQS

-332 LTAAKRAVAR
+332 LTAASKAAR
-342 ATEIQRS
+342 PYKYK
-349 GPLWIHET
+349 GKP
-357 TVGNHRL
+357 G
-364 TPLTPMSKR
+364 
-373 DLAESGFPEN
+373 SGF
-383 ITALIGG
+383 A
-390 VPVHPQFQ
+390 
-398 LIYPGFAL
+398 FA
-406 ARLAELQFSFGRT
+406 RHAEMQFSFGRT
-419 AEAKAAVEQALHATP
+419 ADAKRDVELALQTTP

-446 LAAENRI
+446 LSAENKI
-453 ADARAA
+453 SEARAS
-459 FEKAIECDSALG
+459 FEQAIAIDPALG

-505 LFHSYLGKAFSNEAT
+505 LFHSYLGKAFSNEAA
-520 SWSHLFSGTG
+520 SWRNLFGGTG

-538 DLARAAELDP
+538 DLDRAAELDP

-553 PLYSAIQRKQENR
+553 PLYRAIQRKQENR

-630 SAAAHLFLANSY
+630 SAAAHLFLANAY
-642 DNLRDPR
+642 DNLRDSR
-649 RVLLRYETP
+649 RVLLRYEAP

-663 LLSNLLSPV
+663 LLANLLSPV

-680 VSAQEYSKMFESDG
+680 VSAQEYSKMFEADG
-694 FGLNIVSE
+694 LGLNFVSE
-702 ARSDGQL
+702 YRSNGEL
-709 RTIASQYGTF
+709 RMTGSQYGTF

-729 YQYDNGNSK
+729 YQYDDGDRV
-738 NDDLSRFEGYA
+738 NDDLSRFEAYA

-764 TKYQDLRT
+764 TKFQDLRT
-772 GDTRQAFDH
+772 GDARQAFDH
-781 DAPRDI
+781 YALRDV

-795 ELQDPAFLLA
+795 ELQDPAFILA

-810 WSPGNHTI
+810 WSPGNHTL
-818 LLGSWLRNSQTVN
+818 LLGSWLRNSQTFT
-831 ADETTQYQFGRNIA
+831 ADETTQLQVLRDIG
-845 GLIPLGADTGADR
+845 GLLPPNADPGAFPD
-858 TDADGLAARGN
+858 DAALRRDGLAARGN
-869 VPGTLSRLVG
+869 VPDAIAPLVG
-879 RGRITNQ
+879 RGR
-886 DSFVGPIPAVSFE
+886 VGAQNIFGSPVAAVTSDR
-899 NFDSRRT
+899 FDFRRT

-923 QHTLIFGA
+923 KHTLILGA
-931 RFQAGEFDTTQR
+931 RFQSGEFDTTQQ
-943 LSLSDPDINTSGV
+943 LSLSDPATATGGLF
-956 YNIPA
+956 NIPA

-966 VVDFQ
+966 VVDFN
-971 RLTLYSY
+971 RLTLYAY
-978 ENWRVAKWLTLHAGL
+978 DHWKLTNWLTVHAGV

-1013 KSLDRL
+1013 NSLDRV
-1019 SPKIGFTLAPSPLF
+1019 SPKVGFTLSPSPLF

-1058 IAGFT
+1058 MAGFA

-1075 GSIEGARYKVTGLSI
+1075 GSIEGARYKVKGISI

-1102 DLTRTEQR
+1102 EWTQVEQR
-1110 LDRTIGVFDILN
+1110 LDRSIGVFDILN
-1122 DPNNPAF
+1122 DPANPAF
-1129 LGILPSGTSE
+1129 IGALPSQTEE
-1139 RISYK
+1139 RIAYK
-1144 EDALALSIH
+1144 ENALSFTVN
-1153 QLIGDQWAI
+1153 QLVGENWSL
-1162 GARYRYVRSQ
+1162 GARYRYVKSELDSQ
-1172 LDSHLPQVPA
+1172 LADISPA
-1182 ALFPG
+1182 NFPG
-1187 GVRALEA
+1187 GMRTLEA

-1208 SGLFARAEATY
+1208 SGFFARADATW
-1219 YDQQNSGYAPGA
+1219 YDQENKGYTPGS

-1236 ATGDKFW
+1236 ATGDQFW
-1243 MLNAFAGY
+1243 MVNAFAGY
-1251 RFMQNRAEI
+1251 RFMQNRAEV
-1260 SAGVLNLTDTD
+1260 SVGVLNIADTD
-1271 YQLNALNPLLD
+1271 YRLNTLNPILD
-1282 LPRERTAVVRCRFS
+1282 LPRDRTLAVRCRFS

>member
-1 MRRYFSLR
+1 MRGHHSLR
-9 GLIFPLTCC
+9 GIITPAVICLFLASPASI
-18 ISSVSQT
+18 
-25 ALWADDAVLIQR
+25 WAQDAELIQK
-37 EAIVEKRPKAGGAW
+37 EEIVEKKLRTGGAW
-51 TPAEENTTTFQP
+51 TNADKGATFQP

-72 SRAVVRLSDKSELRI
+72 SRAVVRLSDKSELRL

-93 EIEPGKAVEIKSGG
+93 EIEPGKAVEVKSGG

-117 TLQIRTPAVNGAL
+117 QLQIRTPAVNGAL

-156 TNKAG
+156 SNKAG
-161 SLTLKSGEQAEIV
+161 SLTLRSGEQAEIV
-174 PGSAPRKTAVIEA
+174 PGGAPRKTAVIEA
-187 KDVPN
+187 KDVAN

-202 VIPANEFGL
+202 VIPPNEFGL

-223 ASYKQGDLLGAL
+223 ESYKQGDLLGAL

-258 KARAALRGVSAKNES
+258 KARATLRSVSASNPG
-273 RRALEQVIAT
+273 RRALEKVIAT
-283 VKREPWNEEYRL
+283 VKREDGVQPIGGNGSDAE
-295 AMSSGPGAQSQELA
+295 
-309 PRSTARWIAASY
+309 WIAESY
-321 YLQSQS
+321 WKQSQS

-332 LTAAKRAVAR
+332 LKSVKRATLMDKEGRLVAR
-342 ATEIQRS
+342 
-349 GPLWIHET
+349 
-357 TVGNHRL
+357 
-364 TPLTPMSKR
+364 
-373 DLAESGFPEN
+373 SGF
-383 ITALIGG
+383 A
-390 VPVHPQFQ
+390 
-398 LIYPGFAL
+398 Y
-406 ARLAELQFSFGRT
+406 ARLAELQFSFGRI
-419 AEAKAAVEQALHATP
+419 AEAKHSVERALHDTP

-446 LAAENRI
+446 LSAENKI
-453 ADARAA
+453 SEARAS
-459 FEKAIECDSALG
+459 FEQAIAIDPALG

-505 LFHSYLGKAFSNEAT
+505 LFHSYLGKAFSNEAAN
-520 SWSHLFSGTG
+520 WRNLFSGTG

-538 DLARAAELDP
+538 DLNRAVELDP

-553 PLYSAIQRKQENR
+553 PLYRAIERKQENR

-649 RVLLRYETP
+649 RVLLRYEAP

-663 LLSNLLSPV
+663 LLANLLSPV

-680 VSAQEYSKMFESDG
+680 VSAQEYSKMFEADG
-694 FGLNIVSE
+694 PGLNFVSE
-702 ARSDGQL
+702 YRSNGEL
-709 RTIASQYGTF
+709 RMTGSQYGTF

-729 YQYDNGNSK
+729 YQYDDGDRV
-738 NDDLSRFEGYA
+738 NDDLSRFEAYA
-749 TFKLQLAPSDSILFQ
+749 TFKLQLAPTDSVLFQ

-772 GDTRQAFDH
+772 GDARQAFDH
-781 DAPRDI
+781 YALRDV

-795 ELQDPAFLLA
+795 ELQDPAFILA

-810 WSPGNHTI
+810 WSPGNHTL
-818 LLGSWLRNSQTVN
+818 LLGSWLRNSQTFTADQTSQLQVLRDIGGLLPPN
-831 ADETTQYQFGRNIA
+831 AD
-845 GLIPLGADTGADR
+845 PGAFPD
-858 TDADGLAARGN
+858 DATLRRDGLGARGN
-869 VPGTLSRLVG
+869 VLGAISPLVG
-879 RGRITNQ
+879 RGR
-886 DSFVGPIPAVSFE
+886 VGAQNIFGSPVAAVTSDR
-899 NFDSRRT
+899 FDFRRT

-914 DLQQIITLD
+914 DLQQILTLD
-923 QHTLIFGA
+923 KNTLILGA
-931 RFQAGEFDTTQR
+931 RIQSGEFDTTQR
-943 LSLSDPDINTSGV
+943 LSLSDPATATSGLF
-956 YNIPA
+956 NIPA

-966 VVDFQ
+966 IVDFN
-971 RLTLYSY
+971 RLTLYAY
-978 ENWRVAKWLTLHAGL
+978 DHWKLTNWLTVHAGI

-1002 NFRNPPISDRQ
+1002 NFRNPPISDRRT
-1013 KSLDRL
+1013 SLDRV
-1019 SPKIGFTLAPSPLF
+1019 SPKVGFTLSPSPLF

-1058 IAGFT
+1058 MAGFA

-1075 GSIEGARYKVTGLSI
+1075 GSIEGARYKVKGISI

-1102 DLTRTEQR
+1102 EWTQVEQR
-1110 LDRTIGVFDILN
+1110 LDRSIGVFDILN
-1122 DPNNPAF
+1122 DPANPAF
-1129 LGILPSGTSE
+1129 IGALPSQTDE
-1139 RISYK
+1139 RIAYK
-1144 EDALALSIH
+1144 ENALSLTVN
-1153 QLIGDQWAI
+1153 QLVGDNWSF
-1162 GARYRYVRSQ
+1162 GARYRYVKSE
-1172 LDSHLPQVPA
+1172 LDSHLADISA
-1182 ALFPG
+1182 ANFPG

-1208 SGLFARAEATY
+1208 SGFFARADATY
-1219 YDQQNSGYAPGA
+1219 YEQENKGYAPGV

-1236 ATGDKFW
+1236 ATGDQFW

-1251 RFMQNRAEI
+1251 RFMQNRAEL
-1260 SAGVLNLTDTD
+1260 SVGVLNITDTD
-1271 YQLNALNPLLD
+1271 YRLNSLNPILD
-1282 LPRERTAVVRCRFS
+1282 LPRDRTLAVRCRFS

>member
-1 MRRYFSLR
+1 MRGHFFLR
-9 GLIFPLTCC
+9 GIILPVA
-18 ISSVSQT
+18 VSFAAASFQS
-25 ALWADDAVLIQR
+25 LWAQDAELIQK
-37 EAIVEKRPKAGGAW
+37 EDTVEKKLRTGGAW
-51 TPAEENTTTFQP
+51 TSAEKGATFLP
-63 LDKVRTGEL
+63 LDRVRTGEL
-72 SRAVVRLSDKSELRI
+72 SRAVVRLSDKSELRL

-93 EIEPGKAVEIKSGG
+93 EIEPGKAVEVKQGG

-117 TLQIRTPAVNGAL
+117 QLQIRTPAVNGAL

-136 VRVAKGGRTTM
+136 VRVARGGRTTM

-156 TNKAG
+156 SNKAG
-161 SLTLKSGEQAEIV
+161 SLTLRSGEQAEIV
-174 PGSAPRKTAVIEA
+174 PGGAPRKTAVIEA

-202 VIPANEFGL
+202 VIPPNEFGL
-211 SEAQQRALGASF
+211 SAAQQRALGASF
-223 ASYKQGDLLGAL
+223 ESYKQGDLLGAL

-258 KARAALRGVSAKNES
+258 KARAALRGTSGAGK
-273 RRALEQVIAT
+273 RALEKVIAT
-283 VKREPWNEEYRL
+283 VKRESVLPIGANASAAEWL
-295 AMSSGPGAQSQELA
+295 AE
-309 PRSTARWIAASY
+309 SY
-321 YLQSQS
+321 WLQSKS

-332 LTAAKRAVAR
+332 LKAAKWAGQDLQIEALKELNEGRPDFIFPMAPWRKNEIPAGAPQALP
-342 ATEIQRS
+342 ATGRRS
-349 GPLWIHET
+349 YD
-357 TVGNHRL
+357 
-364 TPLTPMSKR
+364 S
-373 DLAESGFPEN
+373 
-383 ITALIGG
+383 
-390 VPVHPQFQ
+390 
-398 LIYPGFAL
+398 GFAL
-406 ARLAELQFSFGRT
+406 ARIAELQFSFGRT
-419 AEAKAAVEQALHATP
+419 AEAKAAVEQALEITP

-446 LAAENRI
+446 LSAENKI
-453 ADARAA
+453 ADARAS
-459 FEKAIECDSALG
+459 FEQAIAIDPALG

-505 LFHSYLGKAFSNEAT
+505 IFHSYLGKAFSNEAA
-520 SWSHLFSGTG
+520 SWRNLFSGTG

-553 PLYSAIQRKQENR
+553 PLYRAIQRKQENR
-566 YNESVADLEHS
+566 YNESVSELEHS

-583 RRIYRSKFLL
+583 RRVYRSKFLL

-663 LLSNLLSPV
+663 LLANLLSPV

-694 FGLNIVSE
+694 LGLNFVSE
-702 ARSDGQL
+702 YRSDGQL

-729 YQYDNGNSK
+729 YQYDSGTRK

-749 TFKLQLAPSDSILFQ
+749 TFKLQLAPSDSILLQ

-781 DAPRDI
+781 DALRDV

-810 WSPGNHTI
+810 WSPGNHTL
-818 LLGSWLRNSQTVN
+818 LLGSWLRNSQTFS
-831 ADETTQYQFGRNIA
+831 ADETTQLQLGRNIA
-845 GLIPLGADTGADR
+845 GLIPAGADPGPFP
-858 TDADGLAARGN
+858 TDADLATRGLAARGN
-869 VPGTLSRLVG
+869 VPGTLAPLVG
-879 RGRITNQ
+879 RGRIANQ
-886 DSFVGPIPAVSFE
+886 DYFGTPIPAASSDR
-899 NFDSRRT
+899 FDFRRT

-914 DLQQIITLD
+914 DLQQIVTLD
-923 QHTLIFGA
+923 KHTLILGA
-931 RFQAGEFDTTQR
+931 RFQTGEFDTTQR
-943 LSLSDPDINTSGV
+943 LSLSDPATATSGLF
-956 YNIPA
+956 NIPA

-971 RLTLYSY
+971 RLTLYAY
-978 ENWRVAKWLTLHAGL
+978 ENWRVAKWLTLHAGV

-1013 KSLDRL
+1013 KSLDRV
-1019 SPKIGFTLAPSPLF
+1019 SPKVGFTLSPSPLF

-1058 IAGFT
+1058 MAGFA

-1102 DLTRTEQR
+1102 DWTHTEQALER
-1110 LDRTIGVFDILN
+1110 SIGVFDILN

-1129 LGILPSGTSE
+1129 LGILPSQTSE
-1139 RISYK
+1139 HISYK

-1153 QLIGDQWAI
+1153 QLIGDQWSI
-1162 GARYRYVRSQ
+1162 GARYRYVRSEF
-1172 LDSHLPQVPA
+1172 DSHLPQVSA

-1187 GVRALEA
+1187 GVRALES

-1208 SGLFARAEATY
+1208 TGLFARAEATY

-1236 ATGDKFW
+1236 ADSDKFW

-1251 RFMQNRAEI
+1251 RFMQNRAEL
-1260 SAGVLNLTDTD
+1260 SVGVLNIADTD
-1271 YQLNALNPLLD
+1271 YQLNSLNPVLD
-1282 LPRERTAVVRCRFS
+1282 LPRERTLAVRCRFS